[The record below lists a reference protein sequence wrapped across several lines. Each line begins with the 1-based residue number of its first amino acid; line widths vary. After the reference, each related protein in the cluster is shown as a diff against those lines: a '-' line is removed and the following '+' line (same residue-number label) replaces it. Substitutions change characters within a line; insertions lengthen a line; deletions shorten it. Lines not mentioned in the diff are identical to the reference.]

1 MRGRGISTA
10 TALAVLFSSAALT
23 VAAADTASAAATTV
37 TTSGGGLVA
46 DAAHQRVFV
55 GDPVNGSVAV
65 ADWSGNLVKR
75 VYDIPSV
82 CGLALSDDGATLY
95 AAAPASRE
103 VIALDAGTLAVKHR
117 WSISADAGPQDV
129 AFSAGRVWFTYI
141 HQSSGNLGSIDPDW
155 APAPAADP
163 TPQPTEPTVIP
174 TAEATAEPTLEPTA
188 EPTAPAGPATLAAAA
203 AAADGP
209 VRLELL
215 PGGGWDGA
223 AIVDTVPS
231 SPGLLAVGETNVDS
245 GSMTVLDVSSGT
257 PEKIAYHQGDH
268 SLTGYITDLDL
279 VPGHAQLLVAGRQR
293 DAYANGEFYAA
304 GEYPASGWRADVN
317 AQGTVAN
324 YTYDYLNLFSTISV
338 FRPNGTMPLR
348 TINMDGEAA
357 DLVWGDS
364 SRLFA
369 LVGSYGSYTLTTYT
383 GANLNTP
390 TLTVNAPAKG
400 TIGTKLTVT
409 GKITATEPL
418 PTGVRLTVTRTDVAS
433 PSGKA
438 LPSVTAKADGTFS
451 FSDTPPTGD
460 NVVYRVAYAGDAAHT
475 AVSKTDTVVVP
486 RATPT
491 LTLNNNGKVYSYGKD
506 VTFTAHLG
514 KTYSN
519 RTVEIWANPYGSD
532 KPNKLIKT
540 GKVNSSGNISAVVDM
555 KRDTTVTAVFK
566 GDTKYAPKTVKSVGY
581 AKVSISNSVSGHYK
595 TGYVGSHNY
604 YWFRKTKDAL
614 VSTTMSYYPRREV
627 WYEYQVY
634 SDGAW
639 RRTAT
644 GYFELSSTGKVTVN
658 TGTPGKA
665 GTKARVR
672 TSYINDPSGDD
683 VNTTT
688 HGSWKYLY
696 FTN

>member
-1 MRGRGISTA
+1 MRGRGISAA
-10 TALAVLFSSAALT
+10 TALTVLFSSAALT
-23 VAAADTASAAATTV
+23 VAAAGNASAAAASV
-37 TTSGGGLVA
+37 TTPGGLVA
-46 DAAHQRVFV
+46 DAAHRRVFV
-55 GDPVNGSVAV
+55 GDPVNSSVTV

-75 VYDIPSV
+75 VYGIPSV
-82 CGLALSDDGATLY
+82 SALALSDDGATLY
-95 AAAPASRE
+95 AAAPASQE
-103 VIALDAGTLAVKHR
+103 VIALDAGTLAVKDR
-117 WSISADAGPQDV
+117 WSVSADRGPQDV

-141 HQSSGNLGSIDPDW
+141 DESSGNLGSVDPDW
-155 APAPAADP
+155 APSADP
-163 TPQPTEPTVIP
+163 TPEPNGSTVEPTP
-174 TAEATAEPTLEPTA
+174 EPTPV
-188 EPTAPAGPATLAAAA
+188 PAGPATLAAASA
-203 AAADGP
+203 TADGP
-209 VRLELL
+209 VRLGLL
-215 PGGGWDGA
+215 PRGSWDGA
-223 AIVDTVPS
+223 AIVDTDPS
-231 SPGLLAVGETNVDS
+231 SPGLLAVGEINAGS

-257 PEKIAYHQGDH
+257 PREVAHQQGDH
-268 SLTGYITDLDL
+268 SLTRYITDLDL
-279 VPGHAQLLVAGRQR
+279 VPGHTELLVAGRQR
-293 DAYANGEFYAA
+293 DAYANGVFRAA
-304 GEYPASGWRADVN
+304 GEYPARGSRADVN

-324 YTYDYLNLFSTISV
+324 FTYDYINLFSTISV

-348 TINMDGEAA
+348 TITMDGEAA

-400 TIGTKLTVT
+400 TIGTMLTVT

-433 PSGKA
+433 PNGKA
-438 LPSVTAKADGTFS
+438 LPSVTAKVDGTFS

-486 RATPT
+486 RAKPT

-532 KPNKLIKT
+532 KPNKLIRT
-540 GKVNSSGNISAVVDM
+540 GKVNSSGNLSAVVDM

-566 GDTKYAPKTVKSVGY
+566 GDTKFAPRTVKSIGY
-581 AKVSISNSVSGHYK
+581 AKVSISNTVSGHYR
-595 TGYVGSHNY
+595 TGTIGSRNY

-614 VSTTMSYYPRREV
+614 VSTTMSHYPRREV
-627 WYEYQVY
+627 WYEYEVY
-634 SDGAW
+634 DGGAW

-644 GYFELSSTGKVTVN
+644 GYFELGSTGKVTVDV
-658 TGTPGKA
+658 GTPGVA
-665 GTKARVR
+665 GIKARVR

-688 HGSWKYLY
+688 RGAWKYLY

>member
-1 MRGRGISTA
+1 MRGRGISAA

-23 VAAADTASAAATTV
+23 VAAAGTASAAAASVATP
-37 TTSGGGLVA
+37 GGLVA

-55 GDPVNGSVAV
+55 GDPVNSSVAV

-75 VYDIPSV
+75 VYNIPSV

-103 VIALDAGTLAVKHR
+103 VIALDAGTLAVKDR
-117 WSISADAGPQDV
+117 WSVPADQGPQDV

-141 HQSSGNLGSIDPDW
+141 DQSSGNLGSIDPDW
-155 APAPAADP
+155 APAPPADP
-163 TPQPTEPTVIP
+163 TPEPTELTVVPLAEPPAEP
-174 TAEATAEPTLEPTA
+174 TAESTP
-188 EPTAPAGPATLAAAA
+188 EPTAPAGPATLAAAS

-209 VRLELL
+209 VRLGLL
-215 PGGGWDGA
+215 PGGSWDGA
-223 AIVDTVPS
+223 AILDTDPS
-231 SPGLLAVGETNVDS
+231 SPGLLAVGEINVGS
-245 GSMTVLDVSSGT
+245 SSMTVLDVSSGT
-257 PEKIAYHQGDH
+257 PENVAYHQGDH
-268 SLTGYITDLDL
+268 SLTGNITDLDL
-279 VPGHAQLLVAGRQR
+279 VPGHTQLLVAGRQR

-324 YTYDYLNLFSTISV
+324 YTYDYFNQYSIISV
-338 FRPNGTMPLR
+338 FKPNGTTPLR
-348 TINMDGEAA
+348 TINTGRETA

-369 LVGSYGSYTLTTYT
+369 LVGSYGSYTLTTYP

-418 PTGVRLTVTRTDVAS
+418 PTGVKLTVTRTDVAS

-438 LPSVTAKADGTFS
+438 LASVTAKADGTFS
-451 FSDTPPTGD
+451 FTDTPPTGD
-460 NVVYRVAYAGDAAHT
+460 NVVYRVVYAGDAAHT
-475 AVSKTDTVVVP
+475 AVSKTDTVIVP

-491 LTLNNNGKVYSYGKD
+491 LTLNKNGKVYSYGKD

-514 KTYSN
+514 TTSTN
-519 RTVEIWANPYGSD
+519 RTVDIWANPYGSD
-532 KPNKLIKT
+532 KPNVLLKSGT
-540 GKVNSSGNISAVVDM
+540 VNSSGNISAVVDM

-566 GDTKYAPKTVKSVGY
+566 GDTKYAPRTVTSVGY
-581 AKVSISNSVSGHYK
+581 AKVSISNTVSGHYK
-595 TGYVGSHNY
+595 TGTIGSHNY
-604 YWFRKTKDAL
+604 SWFRKTKDAL

-634 SDGAW
+634 DDGAW
-639 RRTAT
+639 HRTAT

-658 TGTPGKA
+658 TGTPGMA
-665 GTKARVR
+665 GIKARVR
-672 TSYINDPSGDD
+672 TSYINDPSGDNI
-683 VNTTT
+683 NTTT